1 MSGDRISWTS
11 RKQGSNTV
19 VRSKHTPDRCGSLR
33 AWRVAVYRFWNT
45 KTTKDIEE
53 SLQRALYQPL
63 EGKRVVSSLVMS
75 VDEAFMRRAK
85 MTAETGRKSLQGILY
100 GEPTG
105 TFFGECVKLT
115 RNDIVQKSI
124 QAFCSALL
132 VFIVT
137 KRTQEAPANLS
148 HAL

>member
-85 MTAETGRKSLQGILY
+85 MTDPDDSETGGKSLQGILY
-100 GEPTG
+100 GEPIG
-105 TFFGECVKLT
+105 VFF
-115 RNDIVQKSI
+115 
-124 QAFCSALL
+124 
-132 VFIVT
+132 
-137 KRTQEAPANLS
+137 
-148 HAL
+148 